1 MRVKSGANNCNKGVI
16 EVALVL
22 LLFIYEKG
30 MLLQCRCTGTQR
42 AQGSAYL
49 LLGFLGDGPEP
60 VSDHAEDG
68 GEVRQAHQDPEQHH
82 RLVVV

>member
-1 MRVKSGANNCNKGVI
+1 MRVKLGANNCNKGVI

-22 LLFIYEKG
+22 LVFIYEKG
-30 MLLQCRCTGTQR
+30 MLPQCRCTGTHR
-42 AQGSAYL
+42 SSAYL